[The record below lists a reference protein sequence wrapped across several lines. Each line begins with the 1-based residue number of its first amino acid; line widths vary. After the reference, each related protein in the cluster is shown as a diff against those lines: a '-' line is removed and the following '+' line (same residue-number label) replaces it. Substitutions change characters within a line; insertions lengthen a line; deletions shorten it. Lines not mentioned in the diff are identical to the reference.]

1 MRTKDQQTARNRVAR
16 RLAGGLAAGLL
27 MSAGMATA
35 AGSCFTI
42 YAADGELI
50 YRSASTPIDLS
61 RPISETMAVRYPG
74 AHLVWTPYED
84 KHCQELDRGRQ
95 RLEAARST
103 GKGASSQ
110 GSGFVEVPQLRLLS
124 EFKASGGSA
133 DAAYAAGM
141 GAGAAWTA
149 GAQNRGLRA
158 LMR

>member
-1 MRTKDQQTARNRVAR
+1 MRTNVRKFAGNRQAR
-16 RLAGGLAAGLL
+16 RLASGLAAGLL
-27 MSAGMATA
+27 MSAGMAMA

-74 AHLVWTPYED
+74 AHLVWAPYED
-84 KHCQELDRGRQ
+84 KQCQELDRSRQ
-95 RLEAARST
+95 RLEAGR

-124 EFKASGGSA
+124 EFKGSGGSV
-133 DAAYAAGM
+133 DAAHAAGM
-141 GAGAAWTA
+141 GAGAAWAA
-149 GAQNRGLRA
+149 GAQNRGVRA
-158 LMR
+158 AMR